1 MMRINKHYSLDNYL
15 ISLLIHAALLLVLG
29 LISFKQAP
37 PISVLV
43 IDWITEENPAVV
55 QEDFA
60 PAGSTTSLS
69 QAPSQPIISQAVEK
83 NPIVE
88 RTSPD
93 RNVARSIEPPTTRT
107 TSTENTA
114 PTAGTGS
121 QYLSGVIS
129 NLSGGQSGNNGFLL
143 EDDDG
148 NITIIKSVIPSPRI
162 SDYGRVKL
170 QFRINQDGTVD
181 AQSVIPVII
190 DDPIYTQE
198 SIKALKQWRF
208 SVKSYNLEKKYRI
221 TFIFKPE

>member
-1 MMRINKHYSLDNYL
+1 MKINKLQSLDNYL
-15 ISLLIHAALLLVLG
+15 ISLLIHAAVLLILA
-29 LISFKQAP
+29 LISYKQIP
-37 PISVLV
+37 PMKDLI
-43 IDWITEENPAVV
+43 IDWVTEQTPQII

-60 PAGSTTSLS
+60 PAGSTRNLA
-69 QAPSQPIISQAVEK
+69 QAPAQAISNQPVEE
-83 NPIVE
+83 NPVVE
-88 RTSPD
+88 RTSAE
-93 RNVARSIEPPTTRT
+93 RNVARSIEPPTSRT
-107 TSTENTA
+107 TSTDNTA

-129 NLSGGQSGNNGFLL
+129 NLSSGQSGNNGFLL

-148 NITIIKSVIPSPRI
+148 NITIIKSVIPKPRI

-170 QFRINQDGTVD
+170 QFRINQDGSVD

-208 SVKSYNLEKKYRI
+208 SVRNYNREKNYRI

>member
-1 MMRINKHYSLDNYL
+1 MRISKLHSLDNYL
-15 ISLLIHAALLLVLG
+15 FSLLIHAALLLLLG
-29 LISFKQAP
+29 LVSYKQVS
-37 PISVLV
+37 PINELV
-43 IDWITEENPAVV
+43 IDWITEETPAIV

-60 PAGSTTSLS
+60 PAGSASSLA
-69 QAPSQPIISQAVEK
+69 QAPSQSIINQAIEQ
-83 NPIVE
+83 NPVVE

-148 NITIIKSVIPSPRI
+148 NITIIKSVIPRPRI

-208 SVKSYNLEKKYRI
+208 SVKSYNREKNYRI

>member
-1 MMRINKHYSLDNYL
+1 MKTNKLQSLDNYL
-15 ISLLIHAALLLVLG
+15 ISLLIHAALLLILA
-29 LISFKQAP
+29 LISYKQIP
-37 PISVLV
+37 PMKDLI
-43 IDWITEENPAVV
+43 IDWITETTPQVI

-60 PAGSTTSLS
+60 PAGSARNLARSQTQATSN
-69 QAPSQPIISQAVEK
+69 QPVEE
-83 NPIVE
+83 NPVVE
-88 RTSPD
+88 RISTD
-93 RNVARSIEPPTTRT
+93 RQVARSIEPPTTRT
-107 TSTENTA
+107 TSTDNTA

-129 NLSGGQSGNNGFLL
+129 NLSSGQSGNNGYLL

-148 NITIIKSVIPSPRI
+148 NITILKSVIPKPRI

-208 SVKSYNLEKKYRI
+208 SVRSYNREKNYRI